1 MISEAEQVLSQ
12 WRSQKKWEDPGFAI
26 EKKPLALE
34 LIQKNIE
41 KFALPNIQVIA
52 GEAPDCLKTEE
63 RSEHPTHAF
72 IGGSSGRLKEIL
84 DVLYKKNH
92 AMRIVIN
99 CISLE
104 TIRELTLLETDSR
117 ITDLEIIQVQVS
129 RAKQSAVII

>member
-12 WRSQKKWEDPGFAI
+12 WRSQKEGEDPGFAI

-84 DVLYKKNH
+84 DVLYEKKI
-92 AMRIVIN
+92 M
-99 CISLE
+99 
-104 TIRELTLLETDSR
+104 
-117 ITDLEIIQVQVS
+117 Q
-129 RAKQSAVII
+129 

>member
-12 WRSQKKWEDPGFAI
+12 WKSQKKWADPGFCDR
-26 EKKPLALE
+26 KKPLALE

-63 RSEHPTHAF
+63 RSEYPTHAF

-84 DVLYKKNH
+84 DVLYKKI
-92 AMRIVIN
+92 M
-99 CISLE
+99 
-104 TIRELTLLETDSR
+104 
-117 ITDLEIIQVQVS
+117 Q
-129 RAKQSAVII
+129 

>member
-1 MISEAEQVLSQ
+1 MTKEEIRALSICKLHLQKDSVCYDIGSGTGSIAIEIAKRSGQIQVY
-12 WRSQKKWEDPGFAI
+12 AI

-63 RSEHPTHAF
+63 RSEYPTHAF

-84 DVLYKKNH
+84 DVLYKKI
-92 AMRIVIN
+92 M
-99 CISLE
+99 
-104 TIRELTLLETDSR
+104 
-117 ITDLEIIQVQVS
+117 Q
-129 RAKQSAVII
+129 